1 MLLERRIA
9 ANRRF
14 FGMRVPGWIYA
25 EYDNGNRELYDLE
38 ADPWQLSNVAG
49 NADQAATEA
58 ALAAQ
63 LKALRG

>member
-1 MLLERRIA
+1 
-9 ANRRF
+9 
-14 FGMRVPGWIYA
+14 MRVPGWIYA